1 MNRELVVTVSG
12 RRMVLTNPGKVLW
25 PASSVTKGDMIE
37 YYLRVAPLMLPHL
50 ADRPLV
56 LTRYPDGVD
65 GEWFYQKD
73 CPDYAPPWL
82 ETFPYR
88 ARTTD
93 RAIAFILA
101 RDASDLAWL
110 ANQAAIEIHPWLSR
124 CDQPERPD
132 FAVFDLDPS
141 PPADFRWVVEVA
153 FIIKGILDRL
163 SLRAYPKT
171 SGATGLH
178 IYLPVQ
184 RLYPYS
190 ELARLVAAVADLIW
204 ADRPDLTTRERTVAK
219 RRGVYIDHLQ
229 NVLGKTIA
237 APYSLRPTPEATV
250 STPVRWDEL
259 PDLDPRT
266 FTIRTVRDRFER
278 VGDLFAPVLTDKQRL
293 TGLLEEVVV
302 KPYRGSK
309 ALPRPE

>member
-1 MNRELVVTVSG
+1 MNQEQVVTISG
-12 RRMVLTNPGKVLW
+12 RRMVLTNPRKVLW
-25 PASSVTKGDMIE
+25 PVSSFTKGQMIE
-37 YYLRVAPLMLPHL
+37 YYVRVAPLLLPHL

-73 CPDYAPPWL
+73 CPEYAPPWV
-82 ETFPYR
+82 ETFRYY
-88 ARTTD
+88 ARSAD

-101 RDASDLAWL
+101 RDAADLAWL

-124 CDQPERPD
+124 YDEPERPD

-141 PPADFRWVVEVA
+141 PPADFKWVVEVA
-153 FIIKGILDRL
+153 FIIKRILDRL
-163 SLRAYPKT
+163 GLRAYPKT

-178 IYLPVQ
+178 IYLPVE
-184 RLYPYS
+184 RLCTYPD
-190 ELARLVAAVADLIW
+190 LARFTAAVADLIR

-250 STPVRWDEL
+250 STPVRWEEL
-259 PDLDPRT
+259 PDLDPRA
-266 FTIRTVRDRFER
+266 FTIRTAIERFER
-278 VGDLFAPVLTDKQRL
+278 TGDLFAPVLTDKQRL
-293 TGLLEEVVV
+293 AGLIE
-302 KPYRGSK
+302 G
-309 ALPRPE
+309 AMH